1 MARLPW
7 RVTPLGRNSGNAVAV
22 SGAHRLSSTIAQ
34 QIPNSG
40 AGGRA
45 RSARQSP
52 SQRRPGN
59 QNCGKPQAAAR
70 RRCSPVLPGARR
82 PRRRAAGAPT
92 RQRRSVRSLG
102 EAGAAC
108 RASRP
113 PGCPRNS
120 SRRCTRRMGPT
131 QRFRATRPQGSPLPC
146 SSPFALCGSWLAL
159 SHTPAAGGLGR
170 GHRGTPCKLAS
181 SRAAPCHVKSKAG
194 RLGVRALT
202 AAALARYMPPY
213 VQRQTSCAAFHLL
226 RARRQ
231 VGAAE

>member
-159 SHTPAAGGLGR
+159 SHTPAAGGLGTR
-170 GHRGTPCKLAS
+170 PPKH
-181 SRAAPCHVKSKAG
+181 AARTRFVAG
-194 RLGVRALT
+194 RALPCQIEGRAP
-202 AAALARYMPPY
+202 RGPRFEMK
-213 VQRQTSCAAFHLL
+213 SCATRLTLNIRRHI
-226 RARRQ
+226 ARERRSRPCTR
-231 VGAAE
+231 